1 MGFQDIG
8 DMLKSV
14 GIAKE
19 QERLEKETLR
29 LSVVIVRMVLLI
41 VMI

>member
-1 MGFQDIG
+1 MVFLVIG

-14 GIAKE
+14 DIAKE
-19 QERLEKETLR
+19 QERLEKEMLR